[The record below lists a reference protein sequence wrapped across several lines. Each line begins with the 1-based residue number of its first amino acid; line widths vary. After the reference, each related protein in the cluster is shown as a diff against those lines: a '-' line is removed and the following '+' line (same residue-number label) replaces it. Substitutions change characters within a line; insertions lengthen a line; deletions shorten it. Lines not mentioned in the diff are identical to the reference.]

1 MTKPKIPENI
11 RRNYEEMETE
21 KTKLLISTERQKVL
35 EREAETSKKQAIIK
49 AQTEAEISKIV
60 KEKEIL
66 EQESKMKIADIQN
79 QMNFN
84 AAKSQADSEFYKQT
98 KEIDANEKRLTEK
111 YLKYVWLQA
120 LSNNTK
126 IYFGD
131 SIPKY
136 MSTNKL
142 EDMNNSIN

>member
-1 MTKPKIPENI
+1 
-11 RRNYEEMETE
+11 METE

-49 AQTEAEISKIV
+49 AQADAEISKIV

-98 KEIDANEKRLTEK
+98 KEIDANEKRLTEN
-111 YLKYVWLQA
+111 YLKYVWLQSLA
-120 LSNNTK
+120 NNTK
-126 IYFGD
+126 IYFGE

-136 MSTNKL
+136 MSTNHLDEMKK
-142 EDMNNSIN
+142 SIK